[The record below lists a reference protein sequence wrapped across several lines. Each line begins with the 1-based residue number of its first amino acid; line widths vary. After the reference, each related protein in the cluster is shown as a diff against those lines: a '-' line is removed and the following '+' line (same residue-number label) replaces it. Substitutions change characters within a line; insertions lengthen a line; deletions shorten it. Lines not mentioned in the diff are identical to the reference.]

1 MVRTISCI
9 VALASL
15 VMLIGCVD
23 LMSVHPLATNE
34 TTVLDTTLVGEWV
47 HSDEDGVTVAWI
59 RQRSP
64 SSKDYDILWIP
75 AKPDEAPL
83 RLNGRLVRI
92 GDRLIFDL
100 VKTER
105 PEMAVPGHFFM
116 LVDKQPD
123 QLRLGWLDSEW
134 LRGRVVAQSKLT
146 HVMVD
151 GKPVVTAQS
160 AEVAAFLSE
169 FGFDPK
175 AVSDTITLKRAKR
188 G

>member
-1 MVRTISCI
+1 MVRTVSRI
-9 VALASL
+9 VTMASL

-34 TTVLDTTLVGEWV
+34 TTVMDTALVGEWV

-64 SSKDYDILWIP
+64 SSKDYDIVWIP

-100 VKTER
+100 AKTETQ
-105 PEMAVPGHFFM
+105 EMAVPGHFFM

-134 LRGRVVAQSKLT
+134 LRGRVVSQSKLT
-146 HVMVD
+146 HIIFD
-151 GKPVVTAQS
+151 GKPVVTAPS
-160 AEVAAFLSE
+160 AELAAFLSE
-169 FGFDPK
+169 FGSDPK
-175 AVSDTITLKRAKR
+175 AVSDTITLKRAQR